1 MSTAIDFLKRFWN
14 TLRHY
19 FMEQKEG
26 IPPCQR
32 TILSFLPQNCNLAL
46 LNNQRPVALLC
57 SNYKTL
63 TDTQGS
69 TWKHFPNKPELL
81 CCDQDSYGYMNI
93 FFSFRAVIDMCTFY
107 NLNTGIL
114 SLGLGKTPGKIHS
127 CSFSCQ
133 LYSLAIKPLLCRFRG
148 ILWTPSV
155 PRFFLCMQ
163 MT

>member
-1 MSTAIDFLKRFWN
+1 MEFRGNSWRALLNSVLGEKAAFEKEVPMMELSAAVNQMASGWVQPLTFSNGFGILSDTISWSKRKGSP
-14 TLRHY
+14 L
-19 FMEQKEG
+19 
-26 IPPCQR
+26 PVSCQR

-107 NLNTGIL
+107 NLNTGVL
-114 SLGLGKTPGKIHS
+114 SLD
-127 CSFSCQ
+127 
-133 LYSLAIKPLLCRFRG
+133 
-148 ILWTPSV
+148 
-155 PRFFLCMQ
+155 
-163 MT
+163 